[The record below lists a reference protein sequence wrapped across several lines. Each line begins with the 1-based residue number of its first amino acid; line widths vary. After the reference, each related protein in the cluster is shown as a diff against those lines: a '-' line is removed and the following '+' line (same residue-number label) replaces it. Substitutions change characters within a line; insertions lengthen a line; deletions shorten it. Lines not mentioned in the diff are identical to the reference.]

1 MIARRATARGAA
13 QMLRPMFWGLT
24 APCDLLLS
32 AALDV
37 WLMSAP
43 AVFGM
48 RGRAADSGAFE
59 FR

>member
-1 MIARRATARGAA
+1 
-13 QMLRPMFWGLT
+13 MFWGVT

-48 RGRAADSGAFE
+48 RGRAAVSGAFE
-59 FR
+59 FP

>member
-13 QMLRPMFWGLT
+13 QMLRPMFWGVT

-37 WLMSAP
+37 WPMSAP

-48 RGRAADSGAFE
+48 
-59 FR
+59 